1 MTTVKD
7 VDYMLMSEMNDRD
20 LLNFC
25 KTNKY
30 SSEICRNENFWKK
43 RTFVNYGEVEKNPDR
58 TWKDFYI
65 NIIYYD
71 NKLKDDDELKSFG
84 GKFDHG
90 SSLIEVS
97 RKGIKNKD
105 LIDFYINKGVEKYYL
120 NAAMQ
125 EAVKINDLKL
135 VKYLISKGADEW
147 NGGMT
152 TGAEVGN
159 LRMIRFFVKNNP
171 GTKNWNLGLKY
182 SAEAGQLKAAEYFI
196 EKGANNLTEALDE
209 ALEGKEYEMANYLK
223 KVMKYKKW
231 HYSRIST
238 KEYFFI

>member
-7 VDYMLMSEMNDRD
+7 VDYIIMSEMNDRD

-30 SSEICRNENFWKK
+30 SSEICRNEIFWKK
-43 RTFVNYGEVEKNPDR
+43 RTFLNYGEVEKNPDR

-105 LIDFYINKGVEKYYL
+105 LIDFYINKVVGKYYL
-120 NAAMQ
+120 YEAMF
-125 EAVKINDLKL
+125 EAIRINDLEL
-135 VKYLISKGADEW
+135 IKYLIEIDKGLNDFNLAMAIAGE
-147 NGGMT
+147 
-152 TGAEVGN
+152 EGN
-159 LRMIRFFVKNNP
+159 LRLVKFFFKK
-171 GTKNWNLGLKY
+171 GARNWNRSLILAARK
-182 SAEAGQLKAAEYFI
+182 GQLKTAEYFVN
-196 EKGANNLTEALDE
+196 KGAYLLTEALDE

-231 HYSRIST
+231 HYSRT
-238 KEYFFI
+238 PTREYYFI